1 MDLKSVRLSGMKA
14 GEAEG
19 LEPGQFEAYAS
30 TWTRTP
36 DSYGDVVKAGA
47 FRETIKAW
55 KDSGQ
60 TLPILFGH
68 DLADPFSNIGG
79 AVDLKEDERG
89 LLVRA
94 QLDLEN
100 PKAAQVYRMLKGR
113 RINQMSFAYD
123 VLEDAIVELEE
134 TAPGQGKHTARE
146 LRKMALH
153 EISVV
158 PFGANADTEV
168 LAVKAL
174 TAGLDGIKAGRVLSA
189 KNLGALKELR
199 ESLNAAGTTLD
210 SVIKAAGEDTDPD
223 DEASSVAAGEDSA
236 QAGKSSLDLRT
247 KSALAMASFTASL

>member
-1 MDLKSVRLSGMKA
+1 MDLKSVTLTGIKA
-14 GEAEG
+14 GENEG

-30 TWTRTP
+30 TWIKEP
-36 DSYGDVVKAGA
+36 DSYGDIVRKGA
-47 FRETIKAW
+47 FAETIREWKA
-55 KDSGQ
+55 SGQ

-68 DLADPFSNIGG
+68 DLVDPFSNIGG
-79 AVDLKEDERG
+79 AVDLKEDDRG

-134 TAPGQGKHTARE
+134 KAVGQGKRTARE
-146 LRKMALH
+146 LRKMTLH

-158 PFGANADTEV
+158 PFGANSDTEV

-174 TAGLDGIKAGRVLSA
+174 AAGIDGLKAGRVLSA
-189 KNLGALKELR
+189 KNL
-199 ESLNAAGTTLD
+199 ESLIAARDSLTT
-210 SVIKAAGEDTDPD
+210 VIKAAGEDNDSD
-223 DEASSVAAGEDSA
+223 DEASSAAAAEDEG
-236 QAGKSSLDLRT
+236 QEPKSSVDART
-247 KSALAMASFTASL
+247 KSALAMASFIASL